1 MTTMTTIAAIAT
13 TMVFLDIPTSSPHS
27 SAQRTLR
34 PTPRIAQ
41 RPEPSEARTPARLV
55 HSGAYAA
62 VSDVGELL
70 RTPLWRSSQNF
81 SSPTLGEKRSGR
93 AGGWD
98 IRARPGNG
106 FHCTRERPAGALM
119 GIMFLMY
126 RLAWCT

>member
-1 MTTMTTIAAIAT
+1 MHRHKGRRICQVAIHVA
-13 TMVFLDIPTSSPHS
+13 I
-27 SAQRTLR
+27 
-34 PTPRIAQ
+34 
-41 RPEPSEARTPARLV
+41 
-55 HSGAYAA
+55 SG
-62 VSDVGELL
+62 GELL
-70 RTPLWRSSQNF
+70 SIPKRRSSQNF

-106 FHCTRERPAGALM
+106 FHCTRERPAGPLM